1 MGSKGSH
8 QIGLLKGSED
18 LERGVTGTRRHA
30 LLQAIVE
37 RRPPYEVEVGQRFQ
51 ARLGALAV
59 LRTPRL
65 SLRKLQILSRALL
78 RALRKACERQLS
90 LRARWWHRA
99 SRRNGCRGRGRS
111 AMRHRCRITS
121 RGSPARP
128 RRINFGTSVDT
139 RMNTQQR
146 RGI

>member
-18 LERGVTGTRRHA
+18 LERGVTGTRHHA

-65 SLRKLQILSRALL
+65 SFRKLQILSCALL
-78 RALRKACERQLS
+78 RAL
-90 LRARWWHRA
+90 
-99 SRRNGCRGRGRS
+99 
-111 AMRHRCRITS
+111 
-121 RGSPARP
+121 
-128 RRINFGTSVDT
+128 
-139 RMNTQQR
+139 
-146 RGI
+146 